1 MSGAPDVTPKA
12 AAPAGSGG
20 PTMAARIL
28 AAWSHVAYPTVFVA
42 ILIVGW
48 QVYVSVNDIS
58 KFVLPPPTDVFS
70 ELLAEWDLILE
81 NLWPTLNETVT
92 GFVIAMVLGIVI
104 AVLIASVPVFERTV
118 YPLLVGL
125 LVVPKIAIA
134 PLFVIWFGFGAKPK
148 VIIVVLLAF
157 FPIVVDMALGLKS
170 VPADLITL
178 CRSMGATRVKT
189 FWKVRF
195 VHALPN
201 LFVGLK
207 VAMALAV
214 VGAVVG
220 EFVQSSEG
228 LGYRLLQAQAQGKT
242 DQFFAVILVLT
253 AMGVLLYL
261 AVDVAEKFVLRSRRS
276 GEHS

>member
-1 MSGAPDVTPKA
+1 MTASVESTRQADK
-12 AAPAGSGG
+12 
-20 PTMAARIL
+20 PTRRGKSEL
-28 AAWSHVAYPTVFVA
+28 WEKLSYVAYPTAFV
-42 ILIVGW
+42 IFLVGVW
-48 QVYVSVNDIS
+48 QWYVTANDVS
-58 KFVLPPPTDVFS
+58 KFTLPPPMDVLR
-70 ELLAEWDLILE
+70 ELIDEWDLILE
-81 NLWPTLNETVT
+81 NVWPTFQEVAY
-92 GFVIAMVLGIVI
+92 GFIIASVLGILI
-104 AVLIASVPVFERTV
+104 AVLIASIPIVERTI
-118 YPLLVGL
+118 YPVLVGL

-134 PLFVIWFGFGAKPK
+134 PLFVIWFGFGVKPK

-170 VPADLITL
+170 VPEDMIAL
-178 CRSMGATRVKT
+178 CRSMGASRLKT

-195 VHALPN
+195 VYALPN

-261 AVDVAEKFVLRSRRS
+261 AVDIVERVVLRSRRS
-276 GEHS
+276 GGDEG